1 MAAVR
6 TQTGRRRVRKE
17 SGRQQDLRSLKGKTP
32 AESRAE
38 MVQVVLPNDAN
49 PLGNILGGTVMH
61 LIDIAGAIAAHRHA
75 RSHVVTASVDSVDF
89 ACPIRVGQVI
99 NLRAQVTRAF
109 RTSME
114 VEVKVFLEDY
124 IKGERR
130 LTSSAFVTYVA
141 VDQQAHPIPAPPVIA
156 RTSAEK
162 RRYREALERRR
173 RRLIVAARAHR
184 RAGKTE
190 DCPPEPIPG
199 SGTN

>member
-6 TQTGRRRVRKE
+6 AEAGRNTRNRS
-17 SGRQQDLRSLKGKTP
+17 SGQKGERSLKGRTP
-32 AESRAE
+32 AESRAD

-89 ACPIRVGQVI
+89 LCPIRVGQVI
-99 NLRAQVTRAF
+99 NLHAEVTRAF

-141 VDQQAHPIPAPPVIA
+141 VDEQIRPIPVPPLIA

-184 RAGKTE
+184 RAQVE
-190 DCPPEPIPG
+190 DCAPEPITG
-199 SGTN
+199 HLQN